1 MITDAQVKPPT
12 NSNQQQKGA
21 AALQIPKSVN
31 KDTNNNNTIHPSTNT
46 SQPLTIHIP
55 QGNPV
60 GHTPAAAAIKTTDMS
75 SNPSVSSF
83 QDNITAVVSTE
94 TDCSDVHEHTN
105 NNNTPTPKLCEQKN
119 TDDSAPDIELDAAE
133 TLLNIGS
140 SSKPSRSSSNQN
152 SPMELAA
159 QTQRRTQNIT
169 SSATHTTSQESPN
182 YNQIQHMNQLPQ
194 PPVYTQHPPSF
205 WQGFEFAK
213 YLFSTGQYNAF
224 MQQQHASNN
233 HSAVVPLL
241 PASSTNPSTSH
252 HQQQPIQEMQIDV
265 QGQQQLGGTNS
276 SAVPVPVP
284 SINLEKE
291 YQGKVLLA
299 LPEDKDVLNPLRCF
313 LRKNICAFTATQLD
327 ISCSPTSAKKSRLGQ
342 VGLGCIHCL
351 TLPPNQRIKRSVCFP
366 FNISRIYQSVADI
379 QRFHFNEC
387 SMMPSDTRAEF
398 TKLQGD
404 SLKGSAGVSTKTY
417 WVDSAKRLGLADGPN
432 GMYFRR
438 DPSLPP
444 PLDLKSLTNVDYKG
458 VELVA
463 KEDMGTV
470 AHLLIVSMGQL
481 QPCEFGDTDQNKRRI
496 IEVGTKGVCCKHCTG
511 THNERKF
518 FWSSISALESNF
530 VSVHTHL
537 MKCKHVPQEVKAM
550 IERTKEVRKEETN
563 ALKPGS
569 QKRFFIRVW
578 ARLHG
583 NPVPI
588 TPSPQEAKKK
598 NKRKRQ
604 SSKAIKKEATVSV
617 VVGGSKMDEKCTA
630 KMEAV

>member
-1 MITDAQVKPPT
+1 
-12 NSNQQQKGA
+12 
-21 AALQIPKSVN
+21 
-31 KDTNNNNTIHPSTNT
+31 
-46 SQPLTIHIP
+46 
-55 QGNPV
+55 
-60 GHTPAAAAIKTTDMS
+60 
-75 SNPSVSSF
+75 
-83 QDNITAVVSTE
+83 
-94 TDCSDVHEHTN
+94 
-105 NNNTPTPKLCEQKN
+105 
-119 TDDSAPDIELDAAE
+119 
-133 TLLNIGS
+133 
-140 SSKPSRSSSNQN
+140 
-152 SPMELAA
+152 
-159 QTQRRTQNIT
+159 
-169 SSATHTTSQESPN
+169 
-182 YNQIQHMNQLPQ
+182 MNQLPQ

-233 HSAVVPLL
+233 NSAVVPLL
-241 PASSTNPSTSH
+241 PASSTNPSTSQQQY
-252 HQQQPIQEMQIDV
+252 QQQPIQEMKIDV

-276 SAVPVPVP
+276 SVVPLPVSSTNP
-284 SINLEKE
+284 EKE

-313 LRKNICAFTATQLD
+313 LRKNICAFTASQLD

-387 SMMPSDTRAEF
+387 NMMPSDTRAEF

-417 WVDSAKRLGLADGPN
+417 WIDSAKRLGLADGPN

-496 IEVGTKGVCCKHCTG
+496 IEVGTKGVCWK
-511 THNERKF
+511 
-518 FWSSISALESNF
+518 
-530 VSVHTHL
+530 
-537 MKCKHVPQEVKAM
+537 
-550 IERTKEVRKEETN
+550 VRVCIV
-563 ALKPGS
+563 LS
-569 QKRFFIRVW
+569 
-578 ARLHG
+578 
-583 NPVPI
+583 
-588 TPSPQEAKKK
+588 
-598 NKRKRQ
+598 
-604 SSKAIKKEATVSV
+604 
-617 VVGGSKMDEKCTA
+617 
-630 KMEAV
+630 